1 MQCKELEAILELE
14 GLSTLPPEA
23 REHLAGC
30 HDCQD
35 LLSDLS
41 TIVASAKSIP
51 AEVAPPDRIWVSLC
65 AQLEAEGVIRQAQP
79 VAVTVPTPWWN
90 GLAVLFRPRTLAGI
104 GASLFL
110 LAGSVYLAEHRTVTT
125 VRQSPFVPD
134 QTPRTETAKTVE
146 PTSEQPKPTVAGKK
160 LPPTTITTAVP
171 PVPRP
176 PRSSTGEL
184 KPSPSENAY
193 LGDSAT
199 VLSTTENALPRRELA
214 NNAAVDASFRQS
226 LRTLNGFIAE
236 CEARLKQNPQ
246 DQLAR
251 EYLNM
256 AYQQKAELLTSMMD
270 NGRSEH

>member
-1 MQCKELEAILELE
+1 MQCKELEAILELQ
-14 GLSTLPPEA
+14 GLSALPPEA

-41 TIVASAKSIP
+41 TIVASAKGIP
-51 AEVAPPDRIWVSLC
+51 AEVTPPDRVWVSLR
-65 AQLEAEGVIRQAQP
+65 AQLEAEGIIRQAQP
-79 VAVTVPTPWWN
+79 EVVTVATPWWN
-90 GLAVLFRPRTLAGI
+90 GFAALFRPRALAGI

-110 LAGSVYLAEHRTVTT
+110 LAGSVYLAEHGSVTT
-125 VRQSPFVPD
+125 VRQSPFVPN
-134 QTPRTETAKTVE
+134 QTPRTETAVE
-146 PTSEQPKPTVAGKK
+146 STPEQTKPAVAGKK
-160 LPPTTITTAVP
+160 LPPATITTSVP
-171 PVPRP
+171 SVPRP

-184 KPSPSENAY
+184 QPSPSENAY

-199 VLSTTENALPRRELA
+199 VLSTTESALPRRELA
-214 NNAAVDASFRQS
+214 NNAAVDASLRQS

-236 CEARLKQNPQ
+236 CEARLKQDPQ

-256 AYQQKAELLTSMMD
+256 AYQQKAELLASMMD